1 MFKVP
6 DLRNKIFFTL
16 FIIAVYRL
24 GANVTVPGVSFAAV
38 KDLESQSKTG
48 VLGVLN
54 LFSGGALTRIAVFA
68 LGIMPYIPSSI
79 IMQLL
84 SVVIPKI
91 ADGQKPAGGGRE
103 KTPQRTR
110 YRT

>member
-1 MFKVP
+1 MYKVP

-16 FIIAVYRL
+16 FIIAIYRF

-38 KDLESQSKTG
+38 KNLESQSKSG
-48 VLGVLN
+48 VLGFLN

-68 LGIMPYIPSSI
+68 LGIMPYITSSI

-84 SVVIPKI
+84 AVVSPNN
-91 ADGQKPAGGGRE
+91 E
-103 KTPQRTR
+103 KFPNQAA
-110 YRT
+110 